1 MNKSKRRDKVNK
13 KKLRTTI
20 VVLVIIAAVITA
32 GVFMLRSKVSSEF
45 GNESDLPESAEVT
58 LGSISTT
65 ITGSGTLENEGSENV
80 DIPETIETEEIV
92 VKVGDKVEEGDL
104 LATVN
109 TASVISAMSD
119 LQEEMEELDAKLKDA
134 AEDTVSSKITAQ
146 VSGRVK
152 EIYAAEGDDVSSV
165 MYENNALMLIS
176 LDGYMAV
183 DIETDALK
191 KGDNATV
198 ILPDGTE
205 YDGTVDQSDDG
216 NVTVLLTDDG
226 PNNGEKV
233 TVNSADG
240 ISIGS
245 GELYIHNPLKVTGY
259 AGTISAIHTEENKN
273 VKSGTKLFSITDT
286 SYTANYDAILKERA
300 ELEEDMQRLITIYKE
315 GAVYAPFAGTVESIT
330 DPDEEEE
337 ESEEEISA
345 QITLCPAKTMSVSTS
360 IDESEILSL
369 KVGQEATVTIGS
381 IGDTEFV
388 GTVSE
393 IETTGTSSGGVTKY
407 TAIIT
412 LDKTDQMLAGMSA
425 SVSITTEGVDNALLI
440 PEDALNK
447 TRNTAYVYTSYDEE
461 TKELGGMVEIT
472 YGISNGT
479 YLQVLSGLSEGD
491 TVYYYE
497 EEDRMSGNMFG
508 MGGMSN
514 MSGGGMPNMNGGGM
528 PNMSGGGMPNM
539 GGNRPNM
546 GGGR

>member
-13 KKLRTTI
+13 RKLRTTI
-20 VVLVIIAAVITA
+20 IVVVIVAAVITA
-32 GVFMLRSKVSSEF
+32 GVFVLRSRVSSEF
-45 GNESDLPESAEVT
+45 GDESDLPETAQVT

-119 LQEEMEELDAKLKDA
+119 LQEDMEELDEQLEAA
-134 AEDTVSSKITAQ
+134 AEDTVSSRITAQ

-152 EIYAAEGDDVSSV
+152 EIYAAEGDDVASV

-183 DIETDALK
+183 DVETDALK
-191 KGDNATV
+191 KGDSATV
-198 ILPDGTE
+198 VLSDGTE
-205 YDGTVDQSDDG
+205 YKGTVDQVKDG
-216 NVTVLLTDDG
+216 TATVLITDDG
-226 PNNGEKV
+226 PKNGEKATV
-233 TVNSADG
+233 TSADG
-240 ISIGS
+240 TSLGG

-259 AGTISAIHTEENKN
+259 AGTVSDIHTEENKT
-273 VKSGTKLFSITDT
+273 VKQGTKLLTLTDT

-315 GAVYAPFAGTVESIT
+315 GAVYAPFAGTIESIT

-337 ESEEEISA
+337 ESDEELSA
-345 QITLCPAKTMSVSTS
+345 QITLCPSGTMSVSTG

-369 KVGQEATVTIGS
+369 ELGQEATVTISS

-393 IETTGTSSGGVTKY
+393 IETAGTSSGGVTKY

-425 SVSITTEGVDNALLI
+425 SVAITTEGVENALLI

-497 EEDRMSGNMFG
+497 EEDRMGGNMFS
-508 MGGMSN
+508 MGGMPD
-514 MSGGGMPNMNGGGM
+514 MGGMPNMNGGGM
-528 PNMSGGGMPNM
+528 PSMGGGMPNM
-539 GGNRPNM
+539 GGGMPGM